1 MLLESF
7 HLYYVLYVIFWF
19 FRNCLHPL
27 TKGLGKVLPKEGF
40 SIMAM
45 SFAMKYVI
53 WLIITSLLL
62 PLTPTQT
69 NAHTIRTNSICIF
82 MIIFDGISSNAS
94 HILMTPCPK
103 LHFYVSLLFL
113 DCATEGEG
121 LIIYVSQLSWV
132 FWALLKWLTY
142 LYAYIIFQNLSINK
156 NKKIIFQN
164 PNTVDN
170 Y

>member
-7 HLYYVLYVIFWF
+7 HLFYILYVIFWF

-27 TKGLGKVLPKEGF
+27 MKGLGKVLPKEGF

-62 PLTPTQT
+62 PLTQTQT
-69 NAHTIRTNSICIF
+69 NTHTIRTNLHFYDYIWWPFFKCFPYPYI
-82 MIIFDGISSNAS
+82 
-94 HILMTPCPK
+94 PCPK
-103 LHFYVSLLFL
+103 LHFYVFFLFP
-113 DCATEGEG
+113 DSATQGEG

-142 LYAYIIFQNLSINK
+142 LYAYIIFQNLSIKKKKLK
-156 NKKIIFQN
+156 NIF
-164 PNTVDN
+164 
-170 Y
+170 